1 MVIDKF
7 TDKDKISP
15 WAKESVEWAVTNGIM
30 EGMGN
35 GTLSPDTNLTREQMC
50 VMLQRMY
57 NMIYNSIKL
66 EKANI
71 KFENKR

>member
-7 TDKDKISP
+7 TDKDKISL

-30 EGMGN
+30 EGMGD

-50 VMLQRMY
+50 VMLRRMY

-71 KFENKR
+71 KFEDKR

>member
-1 MVIDKF
+1 
-7 TDKDKISP
+7 
-15 WAKESVEWAVTNGIM
+15 M
-30 EGMGN
+30 EGMGD

-50 VMLQRMY
+50 VMLRRMY

-71 KFENKR
+71 KFEDKR